1 MRFRSDCGKLHG
13 AVVRRATENC
23 LGESGKG
30 YFLPEELR
38 VGLQL
43 VDIVQVAL
51 EDIIRVEIS
60 SVEGKEEIP

>member
-1 MRFRSDCGKLHG
+1 MRFSRDCGKSHG

-43 VDIVQVAL
+43 VDVVQVAL
-51 EDIIRVEIS
+51 EDIIRVEIP
-60 SVEGKEEIP
+60 SVEGEEEIT

>member
-1 MRFRSDCGKLHG
+1 M
-13 AVVRRATENC
+13 RRATENC
-23 LGESGKG
+23 LRESGKG

-51 EDIIRVEIS
+51 EDIIRVEIP